1 MSATANS
8 TGGRNVE
15 NVLHGYGN
23 LATLEQTPPLTI
35 TGGRG
40 IYIFDEDGGEYI
52 EGAAGMWCA
61 SFGFSEPALIEAA
74 VEQFHKLPYYHGL
87 IDKTMLPMGKLAER
101 LKSIAPGPMSK
112 VFFAN
117 SGSEANDTLIKL
129 IWYYNNSRGRP
140 EKKKLIARDQAFHG
154 LTVAA
159 GSLTG
164 IAEMHADF
172 DLPIDRF
179 LHTDCP
185 HFYRYGHPGE
195 SEEDYATRL
204 AANLEKLILDEG
216 PETIAAFFAE
226 PVMGSGGCLIPPRTY
241 FEKVQAVLRRY
252 DILMVAD
259 EVICGFGRTG
269 EMFGCDTYGIRP
281 DAMALAKGL
290 SGAYQPISA
299 VMISEDLYQGLLD
312 ESRKLGFFAHAST
325 TTGHPVAAAVAL
337 RCQELMEE
345 RDILGHVRSVSPG
358 FSQGL
363 ADLAEHP
370 LIGDVRSVGL
380 MGAVELVADKDS
392 RRRFA
397 KQTKVKDFVRAR
409 AQEHGL
415 IVRTSLSS
423 DSLAFSPPLIISR
436 EEIEEMLTRFRV
448 ALDEAATWVDDN
460 DLRAVQ

>member
-1 MSATANS
+1 MSAIANS

-74 VEQFHKLPYYHGL
+74 IEQFHKLPYYHGL

-101 LKSIAPGPMSK
+101 LKAIAPGPMSK

-185 HFYRYGHPGE
+185 HYYRYGHPGE
-195 SEEDYATRL
+195 SEEDYAHPTRRQPRETHPRRRPRDHRSL
-204 AANLEKLILDEG
+204 LRGTRHGIGRLPDSTSHLLREG
-216 PETIAAFFAE
+216 A
-226 PVMGSGGCLIPPRTY
+226 SGVAP
-241 FEKVQAVLRRY
+241 LRR
-252 DILMVAD
+252 
-259 EVICGFGRTG
+259 
-269 EMFGCDTYGIRP
+269 
-281 DAMALAKGL
+281 
-290 SGAYQPISA
+290 
-299 VMISEDLYQGLLD
+299 LD
-312 ESRKLGFFAHAST
+312 G
-325 TTGHPVAAAVAL
+325 G
-337 RCQELMEE
+337 
-345 RDILGHVRSVSPG
+345 G
-358 FSQGL
+358 
-363 ADLAEHP
+363 
-370 LIGDVRSVGL
+370 
-380 MGAVELVADKDS
+380 
-392 RRRFA
+392 
-397 KQTKVKDFVRAR
+397 
-409 AQEHGL
+409 
-415 IVRTSLSS
+415 
-423 DSLAFSPPLIISR
+423 
-436 EEIEEMLTRFRV
+436 
-448 ALDEAATWVDDN
+448 
-460 DLRAVQ
+460 

>member
-1 MSATANS
+1 MSSNANS
-8 TGGRNVE
+8 TGKRNVE

-23 LATLEQTPPLTI
+23 LALLEETPPLAI

-40 IYIFDEDGGEYI
+40 VYIFDEDGGEYI

-74 VEQFHKLPYYHGL
+74 IEQFHKLPYYHGL

-101 LKSIAPGPMSK
+101 LKAIAPAPMSK

-117 SGSEANDTLIKL
+117 SGSEANETLIKI

-164 IAEMHADF
+164 IAPMHADF
-172 DLPIDRF
+172 DLPIERF

-185 HFYRYGHPGE
+185 HYYRYGESGE

-204 AANLEKLILDEG
+204 ADNLERLILDEG

-226 PVMGSGGCLIPPRTY
+226 PVMGSAGCLVPPRTY

-299 VMISEDLYQGLLD
+299 VMISEAIYQGMLD

-337 RCQELMEE
+337 RCQELMAE
-345 RDILGHVRSVSPG
+345 RDILGHVRSVTPA
-358 FSQGL
+358 FATGL
-363 ADLAEHP
+363 AALRDHP
-370 LIGDVRSVGL
+370 LVGDVRSVGL
-380 MGAVELVADKDS
+380 MGAVELVADKETK
-392 RRRFA
+392 RAFA
-397 KQTKVKDFVRAR
+397 KHTKVKDFVRNH
-409 AQEHGL
+409 AQAHGL

-423 DSLAFSPPLIISR
+423 DSISFSPPLIISR
-436 EEIEEMLTRFRV
+436 EEIEEMLLRFGR
-448 ALDEAATWVDDN
+448 ALDEAAVWVDEN
-460 DLRAVQ
+460 ALRAA